1 MHIIYFDRQNKS
13 HTINISKFT
22 RCFSVLVLLTFY
34 IGTFYY
40 GYNTGVNK
48 NLNQITQ
55 MDWVQSW
62 QQELNQQTKYLDS
75 AKQDVQLH
83 LDAFSE
89 QMAKLQ
95 AHVARLDALG
105 IHLSKVAKVD
115 SDLFNFAENLSEQDV
130 YSSDADSNESSLD
143 LFMLFDNLASNI
155 NVLDNQLNLLQ
166 SMLKYQ
172 KLDQQTLV
180 KGKPIKKGYIS
191 SYYGYRKHPIKK
203 RSILHR
209 GIDFV
214 SKEGTPILAVASGV
228 VTWSGQRGGYGNLVE
243 INHGDGYATRYAHNS
258 KILVGI
264 GDLVKRGDEI
274 AEMGNT
280 GRSTGTHVHFEV
292 WRDGKSENPMRYLTR
307 K

>member
-1 MHIIYFDRQNKS
+1 MHIVYFDRNNKS
-13 HTINISKFT
+13 HSINISKFP
-22 RCFSVLVLLTFY
+22 RYFLISILLSFYVITFY
-34 IGTFYY
+34 F
-40 GYNTGVNK
+40 GYNTGINN
-48 NLNQITQ
+48 NLNYTTQ
-55 MDWVQSW
+55 QDWIQSW
-62 QQELNQQTKYLDS
+62 QVALNQQTKYLEN

-89 QMAKLQ
+89 QIAKLQ

-115 SDLFNFAENLSEQDV
+115 TDLFNFSENLSDQEVYTTDV
-130 YSSDADSNESSLD
+130 DNSETSLD
-143 LFMLFDNLASNI
+143 LFNLFDNLAGNI

-172 KLDQQTLV
+172 VLDQQTLV

-214 SKEGTPILAVASGV
+214 SKEGTPILAVASGI
-228 VTWSGQRGGYGNLVE
+228 VTWSGLKGGYGKLVE
-243 INHGDGYATRYAHNS
+243 VNHGDGYSTRYAHND
-258 KILVGI
+258 KVLVSV

-274 AEMGNT
+274 AEMGST

-292 WRDGKSENPMRYLTR
+292 WYDGKPENPMRYLTR